1 MTQPLLQPGDLG
13 SLSRRL
19 LSALTARVHLV
30 DARLRDRIAALGRG
44 PVPRDE
50 LEALLGDVV
59 NVVALFGGASAG
71 RLLREIDRETGGAL
85 RLAPEDAVVRI
96 EEEASVVEAR
106 RQAGLI
112 ATKLGFRVV
121 QRTKIVT
128 ATSELAR
135 NIQMYA
141 GTGEIALEIVSAPRT
156 GVRVRARDTG
166 PGISDLD
173 EVMAG
178 RTRSK
183 RGMGLGLRGV
193 KAMADDFSI
202 ASGPGRGTAVSALF
216 CFPDAGGRP
225 PPA

>member
-1 MTQPLLQPGDLG
+1 MIQPSDLG
-13 SLSRRL
+13 SLSNRL
-19 LSALTARVHLV
+19 LDALTARVHLV
-30 DARLRDRIAALGRG
+30 DPRLRDRIAALGNGRT
-44 PVPRDE
+44 PRDE
-50 LEALLGDVV
+50 VEALVGDVV

-71 RLLREIDRETGGAL
+71 KLLREIDVETGGQL
-85 RLAPEDAVVRI
+85 GLAPEDAVVRI
-96 EEEASVVEAR
+96 AEEASVVEAR

-135 NIQMYA
+135 NIQMYVGA
-141 GTGEIALEIVSAPRT
+141 GEIAIEIVSTPRA
-156 GVRVRARDTG
+156 GMRVRASDTG
-166 PGISDLD
+166 PGIPNLD
-173 EVMAG
+173 DVMAG

-202 ASGPGRGTAVSALF
+202 ASGPGRGTLVSALF
-216 CFPDAGGRP
+216 CV
-225 PPA
+225 PAPTATS

>member
-1 MTQPLLQPGDLG
+1 MIQPSDLG
-13 SLSRRL
+13 SLSNRL
-19 LSALTARVHLV
+19 LDALTARVHLV
-30 DARLRDRIAALGRG
+30 DPRLRDRIAALGNGRT
-44 PVPRDE
+44 PRDE
-50 LEALLGDVV
+50 VEALVGDVV

-71 RLLREIDRETGGAL
+71 KLLREIDVETGGEL
-85 RLAPEDAVVRI
+85 GLAPEDAVVRI
-96 EEEASVVEAR
+96 AEEASVVEAR

-135 NIQMYA
+135 NIQMYVGA
-141 GTGEIALEIVSAPRT
+141 GEIAIEIVSTPRA
-156 GVRVRARDTG
+156 GMRVRASDTG
-166 PGISDLD
+166 PGIPNLD
-173 EVMAG
+173 DVMAG

-202 ASGPGRGTAVSALF
+202 ASAPGRGTLVSALF
-216 CFPDAGGRP
+216 CV
-225 PPA
+225 PAAAPTATS

>member
-1 MTQPLLQPGDLG
+1 MIQTRDLG
-13 SLSRRL
+13 SISHRL
-19 LSALTARVHLV
+19 LGALTARVYLV
-30 DARLRDRIAALGRG
+30 DARLRDRIAALGSGRT
-44 PVPRDE
+44 PRDE
-50 LEALLGDVV
+50 LEALLVDVV

-71 RLLREIDRETGGAL
+71 KLLREIDAETGGEL
-85 RLAPEDAVVRI
+85 GLAPEDTVVRI
-96 EEEASVVEAR
+96 DEEGSVVEAR

-141 GTGEIALEIVSAPRT
+141 GVGEIAIEIVSSPRA
-156 GVRVRARDTG
+156 GMRVRASDTG
-166 PGISDLD
+166 PGISDVD

-216 CFPDAGGRP
+216 CFPEAT
-225 PPA
+225 AAS